1 MPRDPRHDP
10 LFEPIAIG
18 PKILKNRFF
27 QVPQCTGAGTDK
39 PGANAAH
46 REVKAEGGW
55 AALCTECQAKADP
68 KRGVA
73 RKKVT
78 DYR

>member
-27 QVPQCTGAGTDK
+27 QVPQCTGAGSSQA
-39 PGANAAH
+39 GRQRHAS
-46 REVKAEGGW
+46 RGEGGRRLGRLS
-55 AALCTECQAKADP
+55 AP
-68 KRGVA
+68 KPA
-73 RKKVT
+73 
-78 DYR
+78 